1 MFLLVSRWS
10 IYVVF
15 LYNGQQPVDHS
26 DVLVVYAI
34 DEDALILIGLRVRLH
49 DRLFSEQDSSVK
61 FRKSQQ

>member
-1 MFLLVSRWS
+1 LEHLRDT
-10 IYVVF
+10 
-15 LYNGQQPVDHS
+15 LTGQPLADHS

-34 DEDALILIGLRVRLH
+34 DEDALILIGLRVGSH